1 VTESRSR
8 SPSTPSAPSP
18 ESERQDKPAEM
29 SPARARTLRTLL
41 RFGSI
46 VGFVGLVLGAITT
59 RVLWAGEAEIAA
71 STVALQQADL
81 REATTRARRAAG
93 WYVPGA
99 PHVRVAYERLIAI
112 ATAAEGHG
120 DRELALLAWRGLRT
134 AAIETRWI
142 VTPHQGDLDRA
153 NRAIARIEAA
163 APRPPGTRTEPPQR
177 IEQRQLDALL
187 RDEAP
192 RIPWVILLVVAFVLW
207 AGGAAWS
214 VRGASLADAGQT
226 WARARPGIFVT
237 LAGMALWIVALLR
250 A

>member
-1 VTESRSR
+1 MTE
-8 SPSTPSAPSP
+8 PG
-18 ESERQDKPAEM
+18 SERQDKPTEI

-41 RFGSI
+41 RFVSTLC
-46 VGFVGLVLGAITT
+46 FVGLVLGAITT
-59 RVLWAGEAEIAA
+59 RVIWAGESEFAA
-71 STVALQQADL
+71 STAALQKADL
-81 REATTRARRAAG
+81 HEATTRARRAAG
-93 WYVPGA
+93 WYAPGA

-120 DRELALLAWRGLRT
+120 DRDLALLAWRGLRT

-142 VTPHQGDLDRA
+142 VTPHEADLDRA

-192 RIPWVILLVVAFVLW
+192 RVPWVVLIVASFVLW

-226 WARARPGIFVT
+226 WARARTGIFVA
-237 LAGMALWIVALLR
+237 LAGIALWVLALLR